1 MTDAYTN
8 VTMYQII
15 TTWSYLWCLAIL
27 FLEIKDTFVTYIYRY
42 WLIFVLLLLLIEYVS
57 SSEQFFSYIHDE
69 NKKTST

>member
-42 WLIFVLLLLLIEYVS
+42 
-57 SSEQFFSYIHDE
+57 
-69 NKKTST
+69 